1 MWLSLARAPDLG
13 SGGRRFESCHPD
25 ARGCSS
31 VVEHQPSKLDMW
43 VRFPS
48 PAFFIAK
55 NNKAVLLGYEKMIRD
70 YVCVDIET
78 TGIRPK
84 WDRIIEIGAVKVRDG
99 EVVDTFS
106 ELVNPGIP
114 VPERITELTGITT
127 EMVEDKSGIENVL
140 PQFIEFAGNDIIL
153 GHNVRFDYGFL
164 KQNAINLNLQFD
176 KSGLDTLKIA
186 RKTLPKEWSKGLE
199 CLCKIFGI
207 EDKNHHRAYNDAEV
221 TSKLYMILMN
231 KYRNEFP
238 GLFEAEKLIYKV
250 KKMQP
255 ITEKQ
260 KKYLI
265 ALIRYHNLE
274 IDYEIDSL
282 SKNEASRK
290 IDKIIAEN
298 GKIFD

>member
-1 MWLSLARAPDLG
+1 
-13 SGGRRFESCHPD
+13 
-25 ARGCSS
+25 
-31 VVEHQPSKLDMW
+31 MW

-48 PAFFIAK
+48 PAFFVAK

-238 GLFEAEKLIYKV
+238 GLFEAEKFIYKV